1 MVHTEGKK
9 PQGRVVD
16 AKDAKS
22 YLCFICGAKLA
33 KLETETGK
41 PYTKRG
47 KVYYNLYWIC
57 LCPNGHGKFRV
68 KETTYKMYMD
78 GK

>member
-1 MVHTEGKK
+1 MVRTEGKK
-9 PQGRVVD
+9 LQGRVLE
-16 AKDAKS
+16 AQEASTYK
-22 YLCFICGAKLA
+22 CPICEEDLV
-33 KLETETGK
+33 KLETETGE

-47 KVYYNLYWIC
+47 KVYYDLYWIC